1 MDALEPRRPHG
12 ALFGGAV
19 MNGEQANDE
28 PDRGTRLLRIAE
40 HLRTQN
46 WTAIAIDFVIVVL
59 GVFVG
64 IQVANWNDER
74 RTQQREA
81 EFIAR
86 LHVDF
91 ERIDARLTEDGER
104 WERNLESS
112 KRLLSDLAARRLH
125 GTWRRNESAMLVDL
139 NNITSTRS
147 AAPRAATYVEM
158 QSAAQLGILRDTR
171 LRDALRDYDVLA
183 NRAAGLHATL
193 VQRTEPFRIH
203 LVSHLTFDAGLTRE
217 SLREQV
223 ASGATRADYFD
234 NVDLD
239 ALAADP
245 TSRVAL
251 TQHAS
256 TFLDHLLVIH
266 YQQESARA
274 ALARLREHGNKQAG
288 ATP

>member
-1 MDALEPRRPHG
+1 
-12 ALFGGAV
+12 
-19 MNGEQANDE
+19 MNGEHVNDD
-28 PDRGTRLLRIAE
+28 PPRRTRLLRIAD
-40 HLRTQN
+40 HIRTQN
-46 WTAIAIDFVIVVL
+46 WTAIGIDFLIVVL

-64 IQVANWNDER
+64 LQVANWNDER

-86 LHVDF
+86 LQVDF

-104 WERNLESS
+104 WDRNLESS
-112 KRLLSDLAARRLH
+112 KRLLSDLAAWRLQ
-125 GTWRRNESAMLVDL
+125 GTWPRDVTAMLFDL
-139 NNITSTRS
+139 NNITSTRT

-158 QSAAQLGILRDTR
+158 QSAAQLGILRDAR

-193 VQRTEPFRIH
+193 VQRTEPFRTH
-203 LVSHLTFDAGLTRE
+203 VVSHLTFDTGLTRE
-217 SLREQV
+217 ALKQQV
-223 ASGATRADYFD
+223 ASGATRADYFND
-234 NVDLD
+234 VDLD

-245 TSRVAL
+245 TSDVAL

-274 ALARLREHGNKQAG
+274 ALARLQQHRAVPFE
-288 ATP
+288 

>member
-1 MDALEPRRPHG
+1 MSEDIAENDRPRR
-12 ALFGGAV
+12 
-19 MNGEQANDE
+19 
-28 PDRGTRLLRIAE
+28 TRLLRVAE
-40 HLRTQN
+40 HLRAQH
-46 WTAIAIDFVIVVL
+46 WTAIGIDFLIVVL

-91 ERIDARLTEDGER
+91 ERIDARLSEDGER

-112 KRLLSDLAARRLH
+112 KRLLSDLADWRTQ
-125 GTWRRNESAMLVDL
+125 GTWPRDKAAMIVDL

-193 VQRTEPFRIH
+193 LQRTEPFRTH
-203 LVSHLTFDAGLTRE
+203 VVSHMTFDTGLTRGSIKE
-217 SLREQV
+217 YI

-234 NVDLD
+234 DVDLD
-239 ALAADP
+239 AMAADP

-274 ALARLREHGNKQAG
+274 ALARLREHARQPDGN
-288 ATP
+288 PR

>member
-1 MDALEPRRPHG
+1 MTDHTGEDAPS
-12 ALFGGAV
+12 
-19 MNGEQANDE
+19 
-28 PDRGTRLLRIAE
+28 RGTRVLRLAE

-46 WTAIAIDFVIVVL
+46 WAAIAIDFVIVVL

-86 LHVDF
+86 LQVDF

-112 KRLLSDLAARRLH
+112 KRLLSDLAAWRMQ
-125 GTWRRNESAMLVDL
+125 GTWPRDKATMLIDL

-158 QSAAQLGILRDTR
+158 QSAAQLGILRDIR

-193 VQRTEPFRIH
+193 LQRTEPFRTH
-203 LVSHLTFDAGLTRE
+203 VVSHMAFDTGLTRG
-217 SLREQV
+217 SIREYI

-234 NVDLD
+234 DVDLD
-239 ALAADP
+239 TLAADS

-274 ALARLREHGNKQAG
+274 ALARLQEQARQPG
-288 ATP
+288 GSPR

>member
-1 MDALEPRRPHG
+1 MILRRL
-12 ALFGGAV
+12 ARNLK
-19 MNGEQANDE
+19 E
-28 PDRGTRLLRIAE
+28 
-40 HLRTQN
+40 QN
-46 WTAIAIDFVIVVL
+46 WTAIGVDFVIVVL

-86 LHVDF
+86 LQVDF

-104 WERNLESS
+104 WERNLESA
-112 KRLLSDLAARRLH
+112 KRLLSDLATLRLQ
-125 GTWRRNESAMLVDL
+125 GTWPRNEAAMLIDL
-139 NNITSTRS
+139 NNITSTRT

-158 QSAAQLGILRDTR
+158 QSAAQLGILRDAR

-183 NRAAGLHATL
+183 SRAAQLHATL
-193 VQRTEPFRIH
+193 LQRTEPFRTH
-203 LVSHLTFDAGLTRE
+203 LVSHLTFDAALTRRALE
-217 SLREQV
+217 EQI
-223 ASGATRADYFD
+223 ARGATRADYFED
-234 NVDLD
+234 VDLD
-239 ALAADP
+239 ALADDS

-266 YQQESARA
+266 YQQESAQA
-274 ALARLREHGNKQAG
+274 ALARLREHGTKTG
-288 ATP
+288 EATP